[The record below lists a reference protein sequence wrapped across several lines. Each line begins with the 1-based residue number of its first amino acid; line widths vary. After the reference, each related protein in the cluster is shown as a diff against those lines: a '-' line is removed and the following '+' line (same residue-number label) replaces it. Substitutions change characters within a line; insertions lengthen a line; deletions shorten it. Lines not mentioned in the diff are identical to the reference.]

1 MISHVAASKSTVL
14 VLGKT
19 LAAKGLE
26 RGITVNMLAFG
37 AFTALSGSMEN
48 EEGSVR
54 ENELELN
61 CFQLLFCG
69 YLTKIINIM
78 VKFSKWQQEESW
90 RTSLVLTKATGI
102 KILQ

>member
-1 MISHVAASKSTVL
+1 VANALS
-14 VLGKT
+14 
-19 LAAKGLE
+19 
-26 RGITVNMLAFG
+26 IIG

-48 EEGSVR
+48 GEGSVR

-61 CFQLLFCG
+61 WFQLLFCG

-78 VKFSKWQQEESW
+78 VKFSKWQQEESL

-102 KILQ
+102 NILQ

>member
-1 MISHVAASKSTVL
+1 MISHYAASQAKVL
-14 VLGKT
+14 GLGKT
-19 LAAKGLE
+19 MAAKGSE
-26 RGITVNMLAFG
+26 RGITINLLAFG
-37 AFTALSGSMEN
+37 AFTALFGSMED

-61 CFQLLFCG
+61 WFHLLFCG

-78 VKFSKWQQEESW
+78 VKFSKWHQEESL

>member
-1 MISHVAASKSTVL
+1 LISHYGASKAKVL
-14 VLGKT
+14 GLGKT
-19 LAAKGLE
+19 MAAKGSE
-26 RGITVNMLAFG
+26 RGITVNLLAFG
-37 AFTALSGSMEN
+37 AFTALSGSMED

-61 CFQLLFCG
+61 WFHLLFCG

-78 VKFSKWQQEESW
+78 VKLSKWRQEESL

>member
-1 MISHVAASKSTVL
+1 M
-14 VLGKT
+14 
-19 LAAKGLE
+19 AAKGSE
-26 RGITVNMLAFG
+26 RGITVNLLAFG
-37 AFTALSGSMEN
+37 AFTALSGSMED

-61 CFQLLFCG
+61 WFHLLFCG

-78 VKFSKWQQEESW
+78 VKLSKWRQEESL

>member
-1 MISHVAASKSTVL
+1 MIFNVVSCFGNINDVANALS
-14 VLGKT
+14 
-19 LAAKGLE
+19 
-26 RGITVNMLAFG
+26 IIG

-48 EEGSVR
+48 GEGSVR
-54 ENELELN
+54 ENELEMN
-61 CFQLLFCG
+61 WFQLLFCG

-78 VKFSKWQQEESW
+78 VKFSKWQQEESL